1 MKKVIFFLILLFL
14 VGCKTTVK
22 SVKDKAVILTE
33 TKVEKSTVQA
43 TEAKVTDKSIVAE
56 EAKVKK
62 TIEEIEKATEEFE
75 ARLVVYDTDKPV
87 DEKTGKPPTKSELF
101 ITNKKAS
108 GSTAKKSEIGSNTIV
123 SNSDIKMSQEATIKI
138 NSDSLTN
145 INEKKKSL
153 TTDKTVSN
161 KSWILFVVIGVVLL
175 YLIVTKLS
183 FVGLLAKIKK
193 FISALIR

>member
-1 MKKVIFFLILLFL
+1 MRKLIWFLILLL
-14 VGCKTTVK
+14 VFGCKTTEK
-22 SVKDKAVILTE
+22 SVKDKAVTQTE
-33 TKVEKSTVQA
+33 TKVDKSSVQS
-43 TEAKVTDKSIVAE
+43 TEAKATDKSIVAE

-62 TIEEIEKATEEFE
+62 TIEEIEKSTEEYE

-108 GSTAKKSEIGSNTIV
+108 GSTAKKSEVGTNTIV

-145 INEKKKSL
+145 INEKKQSL

-161 KSWILFVVIGVVLL
+161 KSWILFVVIGVVLF
-175 YLIVTKLS
+175 YLIITKFS
-183 FVGLLAKIKK
+183 FVKLVVKIRK
-193 FISALIR
+193 FISAFFK